1 MDKNA
6 FHKIVNGKT
15 IDIFKL
21 SNSNGVS
28 IEIINYG
35 AKVVSINVPDKDGIF
50 KDIVLGYDNID
61 DYLNLNLYYG
71 ATIGRNANRIA
82 KGKIEIEGN
91 NYNFAINN
99 GKNHLHGGLV
109 GFNDVIWDAKF
120 IDGKE
125 QSLELTY
132 LSVDG
137 EENYPGNVTVKLI
150 YTLTEDNELKIDYLA
165 TTDKTTVVNLT
176 HHSYFN
182 LAGEGNDSIENH
194 KIMINADKFTPLDK
208 TQIPTGEIRDVTNT
222 PFDLREFT
230 TIADKI
236 NLDDEQLK
244 IGSGYDHNWMLKN
257 DKNTIVLAASVY
269 EPNSRRCMEVYTN
282 QPGIQL
288 YTGNFVCE
296 EDGGKGDNKYKHR
309 SALCL
314 ETQHFPDAPNHN
326 NFISSILKPNEKY
339 NYTCIYKFSVK
350 Q

>member
-6 FHKIVNGKT
+6 FHKVVNGKT

-28 IEIINYG
+28 VEIINQG
-35 AKVVSINVPDKDGIF
+35 AKVVSINVPDKDGVF

-61 DYLNLNLYYG
+61 DYLNLNAYYG
-71 ATIGRNANRIA
+71 ATVGRSANRIA
-82 KGKIEIEGN
+82 KGKISIDN
-91 NYNFAINN
+91 KPYNFVINN
-99 GKNHLHGGLV
+99 GENHLHGGTV
-109 GFNDVIWDAKF
+109 GFNDAIWDAKF
-120 IDGKE
+120 IDGEE

-137 EENYPGNVTVKLI
+137 EENYPGNVNITLT
-150 YTLTEDNELKIDYLA
+150 YTLTKENELKIHYLA

-194 KIMINADKFTPLDK
+194 KIMINADEFTPLDK
-208 TQIPTGEIRDVTNT
+208 TQIPTGEIKDVTNT

-244 IGSGYDHNWMLKN
+244 IGSGYDHNWVLKN
-257 DKNTIVLAASVY
+257 DKDTIAFAASTYDPV
-269 EPNSRRCMEVYTN
+269 SGRCMEVYTN
-282 QPGIQL
+282 QPGVQL
-288 YTGNFVCE
+288 YTANFVE
-296 EDGGKGDNKYKHR
+296 EKDLGKGDHKYKRR

-314 ETQHFPDAPNHN
+314 ETQHFPDAPNQE
-326 NFISSILKPNEKY
+326 NFISSILKPEEEY
-339 NYTCIYKFSVK
+339 DYTCIYKFSVK
-350 Q
+350 